1 MKNKHCLF
9 VGGACFKSERGE
21 DMADKGYTKMKLLYI
36 KDFLEKKS
44 DEENP
49 VSAEQIME
57 MLEEK
62 GIYCERKSIYSDV
75 KTLKDYGLDISSER
89 LPKSGYS
96 ILTRE
101 FELPELRLLIDA
113 VQAASFITQKK
124 SKELIKKIGTLCSE
138 NQRKLIEGQVYIDN
152 RVKCTNEEIYYNID
166 ILNRAIQKKR
176 QVSFIYQKR
185 TMAESEDKYTVSE
198 RELYVSPYA
207 LIWSNDH
214 YYLVAN
220 NEKYDNLMHTRI
232 DRMKKVEITDKRAR
246 NFSEVSP
253 YTRFFDSAD
262 YSGKI
267 FNMFSG
273 DTQRLEL
280 CCDNSIIEEILD
292 RFGSDTTLR
301 KSHKDGH
308 FVLTT
313 KCVISE
319 GLVSWIMQF
328 GSKVEV
334 ISPKKLRDD
343 VRTKAKDIL
352 NIYN

>member
-1 MKNKHCLF
+1 
-9 VGGACFKSERGE
+9 
-21 DMADKGYTKMKLLYI
+21 MADKGYTKLKLLYI
-36 KDFLEKKS
+36 KDYLERVS

-49 VSAEQIME
+49 ISVEKIIE
-57 MLEEK
+57 MLNEK
-62 GIYCERKSIYSDV
+62 GITCERKSVYGDV
-75 KTLKDYGLDISSER
+75 KALKEYGLDISAER
-89 LPKSGYS
+89 VPRVGYS
-96 ILTRE
+96 ILSRE

-113 VQAASFITQKK
+113 VQAANFITQKK

-185 TMAESEDKYTVSE
+185 TMTEGEDAYTVTE
-198 RELYVSPYA
+198 REHCVSPYA

-220 NEKYDNLMHTRI
+220 NDKYDNLMHTRI
-232 DRMKKVEITDKRAR
+232 DRMKKVEITDITAR
-246 NFSEVSP
+246 DFSEVSP
-253 YTRFFDSAD
+253 YKHFFDSAD

-292 RFGSDTTLR
+292 RFGAEATLK
-301 KSHKDGH
+301 KSNRDGH

-313 KCVISE
+313 KCVVSE

-328 GSKVEV
+328 GPKVEV
-334 ISPKKLRDD
+334 ISPKKLRED
-343 VRTKAKDIL
+343 VRDKADEIVRL
-352 NIYN
+352 YRF

>member
-1 MKNKHCLF
+1 
-9 VGGACFKSERGE
+9 
-21 DMADKGYTKMKLLYI
+21 MADKGYTKLKLLYI
-36 KDFLEKKS
+36 KDYLEKHS

-49 VSAEQIME
+49 ISVEQIME

-62 GIYCERKSIYSDV
+62 GIHCERKSIYSDV
-75 KTLKDYGLDISSER
+75 KTLKEYGVDISSER
-89 LPKSGYS
+89 MPRAGYS
-96 ILTRE
+96 ILSRD

-176 QVSFIYQKR
+176 QVSFTYQKR
-185 TMAESEDKYTVSE
+185 AMAESEDKYTVTE
-198 RELYVSPYA
+198 KDFCVSPYA

-232 DRMKKVEITDKRAR
+232 DRMKKVEITDKSIRD
-246 NFSEVSP
+246 FSEVSP
-253 YTRFFDSAD
+253 YTHFFDSAD

-273 DTQRLEL
+273 DTQKLEL
-280 CCDNSIIEEILD
+280 CCENSILEEILD
-292 RFGSDTTLR
+292 RFGSEATLR
-301 KSHKDGH
+301 KSQRDGW
-308 FVLTT
+308 FVLTA
-313 KCVISE
+313 KCVVSE

-328 GSKVEV
+328 GAKVEV
-334 ISPKKLRDD
+334 IAPKTLRND
-343 VRTKAKDIL
+343 VRKKADEIFRL
-352 NIYN
+352 YRF